1 MLLKVGLNG
10 LPYLKTY
17 IRKGLGMLSGSGF
30 KKGENTIKKLV
41 LVSSFFGIML
51 SITGQ
56 LFGALTDFFIPGIAR
71 LMGVLAGL
79 LVLLCL
85 KSRNTEMQTFIV
97 TSSTALGIIG
107 AGVLYLPA
115 AIVNVLIGFKLN
127 KKLKEENTKGQI

>member
-1 MLLKVGLNG
+1 MKN
-10 LPYLKTY
+10 
-17 IRKGLGMLSGSGF
+17 
-30 KKGENTIKKLV
+30 LV
-41 LVSSFFGIML
+41 LLSSFLGIVL
-51 SITGQ
+51 SIIGQ

-97 TSSTALGIIG
+97 SSSTALGIIG

-115 AIVNVLIGFKLN
+115 AIFNILIGFKIN
-127 KKLKEENTKGQI
+127 KKLKEENNKKQI